1 MLAELFILFVLIV
14 MVIVVYHVFKALKQI
29 VVNSILGLLVLA
41 LANLLFGL
49 GIAYTWIVILIC
61 AIGGIIGAV
70 LVIILHQVLG
80 MF

>member
-14 MVIVVYHVFKALKQI
+14 MVIVVYHVFKVLKQI
-29 VVNSILGLLVLA
+29 VVNSILGLIVLVLA
-41 LANLLFGL
+41 NLIFEL
-49 GIAYTWIVILIC
+49 GIVYTWIVILIC

-70 LVIILHQVLG
+70 VVIILHQVLG